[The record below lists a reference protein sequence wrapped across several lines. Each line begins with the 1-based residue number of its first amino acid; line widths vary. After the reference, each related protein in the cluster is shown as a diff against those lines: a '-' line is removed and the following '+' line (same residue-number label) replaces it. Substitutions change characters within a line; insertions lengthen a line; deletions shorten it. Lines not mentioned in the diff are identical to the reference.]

1 MIIEPVDCKTLV
13 EMVTEWMEGALE
25 PASQAEL
32 ELHIAACAGCIAYV
46 EQLRA
51 TLMALAGLE
60 DPPLAEDVR
69 LRLLTTFREKRPAAG
84 G

>member
-32 ELHIAACAGCIAYV
+32 ELHIAACDGCIAYV

-69 LRLLTTFREKRPAAG
+69 LRLLTTFRDKRPAAG